1 MLTGPSFLDDLSR
14 GFGRELSLVPGRH
27 AWIHAARGSASVNG
41 TLLREGD
48 GAGVSGEEALKFL
61 GGGAAEVLVFD
72 LK

>member
-1 MLTGPSFLDDLSR
+1 MLAGPSLIDDRGR
-14 GFGRELSLVPGRH
+14 GFGRELSLAPGRH

-41 TLLREGD
+41 IVVREGD